1 MASRTFFL
9 RIWAGLVYLFLFL
22 PILIVMLMSFNAS
35 RYSTFPAKE
44 FTFDWYVAAWDDPQI
59 VAALKTSVTISIIA
73 SIISTTI
80 GTLAAMGIVR
90 HRFRL
95 RSLLNAFFLSP
106 LITPEI
112 ITGIALLS
120 FATLLSMQGGFILV
134 IIAHVMW
141 GLPFVVTVVS
151 TRLYGFDRSL
161 EEAAMDL
168 GADPRLT
175 FRRVTLPLI
184 MPGILGGLLL
194 AFTVS
199 FDNFLLTYLLAG
211 SDVTTIPIQ
220 IYSMIRFEFSPKI
233 HAVSTFIILVSVCLM
248 LLSQVAG
255 RMRRVEEARA
265 KAE

>member
-1 MASRTFFL
+1 MSGRVL
-9 RIWAGLVYLFLFL
+9 SLKVWAVLVYLFLFL
-22 PILIVMLMSFNAS
+22 PILIVVLMSFNAS
-35 RYSTFPAKE
+35 KYSTFPLGA
-44 FTFDWYVAAWDDPQI
+44 FTLHWYGNAYEDPQI
-59 VAALKTSVTISIIA
+59 IDALRTSVVISIIA
-73 SIISTTI
+73 SLIATTL
-80 GTLAAMGIVR
+80 GTLASLGFVR
-90 HRFRL
+90 HRFRM
-95 RSLLNAFFLSP
+95 RELLNAFFLSP

-120 FATLLSMQGGFILV
+120 FATLLTLQGGMVLV

-151 TRLYGFDRSL
+151 ARLYGFDRSL

-168 GADPRLT
+168 GADAPTT

-211 SDVTTIPIQ
+211 SEVTTIPIQ
-220 IYSMIRFEFSPKI
+220 IYSMIRFEFTPKI
-233 HAVSTFIILVSVCLM
+233 HAVSTFIVMVSVSLVI
-248 LLSQVAG
+248 LSQVLT
-255 RMRRVEEARA
+255 RMRKVEGE
-265 KAE
+265 